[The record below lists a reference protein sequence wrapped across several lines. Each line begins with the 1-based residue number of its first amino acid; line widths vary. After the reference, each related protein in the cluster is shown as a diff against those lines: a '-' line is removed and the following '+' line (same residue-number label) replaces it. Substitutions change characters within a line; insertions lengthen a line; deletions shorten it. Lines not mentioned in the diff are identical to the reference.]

1 MDSFRLVR
9 YEMSTGKPS
18 CGGENILLQQRH
30 NTAPGMVLVSK
41 TTAGLAKVCR
51 LCSLHALIAPTGWQ
65 QQYLPEGE
73 EALVMGEGVWCED
86 SGKVLSFPRNPD
98 IYYRSTVL

>member
-30 NTAPGMVLVSK
+30 NAAPGMVLVSK

-51 LCSLHALIAPTGWQ
+51 LCSVHALIAPTGWQ
-65 QQYLPEGE
+65 QQHLPEGE
-73 EALVMGEGVWCED
+73 EALLGGED